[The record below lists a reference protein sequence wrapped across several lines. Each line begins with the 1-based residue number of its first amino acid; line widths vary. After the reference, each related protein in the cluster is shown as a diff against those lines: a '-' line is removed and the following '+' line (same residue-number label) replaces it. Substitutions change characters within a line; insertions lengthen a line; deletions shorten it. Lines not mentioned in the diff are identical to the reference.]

1 MVKAPCKNCAKREL
15 GCHSI
20 CGPYIQYKE
29 IYQRGTEA
37 MKRERDAVNNYVSFQ
52 IERREHARRA
62 HHKPK

>member
-1 MVKAPCKNCAKREL
+1 MVKAPCKNCAERDL
-15 GCHSI
+15 GCHST

-29 IYQRGTEA
+29 IYQRGVEA

-52 IERREHARRA
+52 IERREHARRT